1 MFGTLSI
8 TEDTEINYKNNF
20 RNFPNAM
27 MLLFRASTGEGKG
40 FSYSSRYSH
49 FIVIMDPRTSK
60 SESQSV
66 RSGLGPN
73 KSLRTG

>member
-40 FSYSSRYSH
+40 LLFFLNH
-49 FIVIMDPRTSK
+49 FLATSMLVTAVGD
-60 SESQSV
+60 EMCW
-66 RSGLGPN
+66 
-73 KSLRTG
+73 

>member
-49 FIVIMDPRTSK
+49 FIVIMHPRTRINK
-60 SESQSV
+60 SEDQSQ
-66 RSGLGPN
+66 GPN

>member
-40 FSYSSRYSH
+40 S
-49 FIVIMDPRTSK
+49 
-60 SESQSV
+60 
-66 RSGLGPN
+66 
-73 KSLRTG
+73 